1 MENPFQV
8 NLNQLPNDAKNDLP
22 RLEALLFLCCSHAA
36 LRCPYTKTPCDQ
48 RCIAHIEQT
57 RKGAAETD

>member
-8 NLNQLPNDAKNDLP
+8 NLNLLPNDAKTDLP

-48 RCIAHIEQT
+48 RCIA
-57 RKGAAETD
+57 